1 MPLSKEQCK
10 SLLEEIKKEMDKR
23 KSETNLKWLNVLHDC
38 VQCMPSDDG
47 NDWGKYKYHYEFF
60 LKTNFVNVCFHCE
73 EDVDESERMLFA
85 SLIKKDNSL
94 EPISGTWQGM
104 PYCGVDY
111 GVVNYNEGNL
121 ERIAKDAVE
130 KMIEFEKNYGD
141 KILGYIKKSKNS
153 SNDESVPSVI
163 KENKMIENEN
173 PYVKLL
179 LNNHNIILHGA
190 PGTGKTYLAKEIAKD
205 LIFNAEDRALIN
217 KKESEVAT
225 EDKERF
231 DALKKQFNEQCGFVQ
246 FHQSYDYTDF
256 VEGLRPVKKE
266 GSTDIVF
273 ELKDGVFKQF
283 CQKALTAQKINS
295 VDNFEETFQKLIE
308 KFNDE
313 ENIEIPSLGGKKFAL
328 SLNASGNGF
337 VLMLKNSE
345 GVYEQTSYGFFN
357 YDQCYKVYR
366 DLPGVPTRSLD
377 NYRKAIVKYMKDNLD
392 LKKYIP
398 GTTTSDI
405 KPYVFIIDEINRGEM
420 SKIFGELFFSI
431 DPGYRGKEGKI
442 RTQYANLQDGANEFD
457 TALGIADKNFGH
469 FFVPENVYIIG
480 TMNDIDRSVESMD
493 FAMRRRFAFKE
504 ITASER
510 SDMLKEL
517 GSSYDEADKRMRR
530 LNKAIEEIPGLSSA
544 YHIGPAYFLNLNNY
558 KGEGDFEQ
566 LWTNHIE
573 GLLREYLR
581 GMDKVEEKV
590 HSLKAAFDLK
600 E

>member
-1 MPLSKEQCK
+1 MPLTKEQCK
-10 SLLEEIKKEMDKR
+10 SLIEEIKKEMERR
-23 KSETNLKWLNVLHDC
+23 KSETNLNYWRNDPHTY
-38 VQCMPSDDG
+38 VQYKPKNCGDDWDSG
-47 NDWGKYKYHYEFF
+47 KYHYEF
-60 LKTNFVNVCFHCE
+60 LIRTNFIKVCLHCE
-73 EDVDESERMLFA
+73 DKVDFSEREQFG

-121 ERIAKDAVE
+121 ERIAKDAAE

-141 KILGYIKKSKNS
+141 KILGYIEESKNS
-153 SNDESVPSVI
+153 SKVKTVPPI

-190 PGTGKTYLAKEIAKD
+190 PGTGKTYLAKEIAKAM
-205 LIFNAEDRALIN
+205 NAEY
-217 KKESEVAT
+217 EM
-225 EDKERF
+225 
-231 DALKKQFNEQCGFVQ
+231 VQ

-295 VDNFEETFQKLIE
+295 VDNFEETFQKFIE

-392 LKKYIP
+392 LKEYIP

-420 SKIFGELFFSI
+420 SKIFGELFYSI

-504 ITASER
+504 VKASDPDR
-510 SDMLKEL
+510 LAMLDKL
-517 GSSYDEADKRMRR
+517 GSFKKTEAVNRMTR
-530 LNKAIEEIPGLSSA
+530 LNSAIEKIPGLSSA
-544 YHIGPAYFLNLNNY
+544 YHIGPAYFLKLNNY

-590 HSLKAAFDLK
+590 QSLKAAFDSK

>member
-85 SLIKKDNSL
+85 SLIKNDDAL
-94 EPISGTWQGM
+94 GPISGAWHKM
-104 PYCGVDY
+104 PNCSVDY
-111 GVVNYNEGNL
+111 SPIYYDVDNL
-121 ERIAKDAVE
+121 EKTAKDAVE

-283 CQKALTAQKINS
+283 CQKALRG
-295 VDNFEETFQKLIE
+295 E
-308 KFNDE
+308 K
-313 ENIEIPSLGGKKFAL
+313 P
-328 SLNASGNGF
+328 
-337 VLMLKNSE
+337 
-345 GVYEQTSYGFFN
+345 Y
-357 YDQCYKVYR
+357 
-366 DLPGVPTRSLD
+366 
-377 NYRKAIVKYMKDNLD
+377 
-392 LKKYIP
+392 
-398 GTTTSDI
+398 
-405 KPYVFIIDEINRGEM
+405 YVFIIDEINRGEM
-420 SKIFGELFFSI
+420 SKIFGELFYSI
-431 DPGYRGKEGKI
+431 DPGYRGKEGEI
-442 RTQYANLQDGANEFD
+442 RTQYANLQDDANEFD
-457 TALGIADKNFGH
+457 NALGIADKNFGH
-469 FFVPENVYIIG
+469 FFVPENVYIVG

-544 YHIGPAYFLNLNNY
+544 YHIGPAYFLKLNNY
-558 KGEGDFEQ
+558 NGNFDNGNFEQ

>member
-1 MPLSKEQCK
+1 M
-10 SLLEEIKKEMDKR
+10 SLDKKKNEVEEFLKKIKKEMENR
-23 KSETNLKWLNVLHDC
+23 KAETNLICLDVKADCIKYGLNDG
-38 VQCMPSDDG
+38 G
-47 NDWGKYKYHYEFF
+47 NDWGKDKCYYVFYPQTECVEIAFRYENKIDSAKRKDFASSVE
-60 LKTNFVNVCFHCE
+60 K
-73 EDVDESERMLFA
+73 DESLA
-85 SLIKKDNSL
+85 SMSC
-94 EPISGTWQGM
+94 TWQNTPHCAIKYAKI
-104 PYCGVDY
+104 PYDY
-111 GVVNYNEGNL
+111 DNL
-121 ERIAKDAVE
+121 EKTAKDAVE

-153 SNDESVPSVI
+153 SNVESVPSI
-163 KENKMIENEN
+163 TKENTMAEN

-517 GSSYDEADKRMRR
+517 GSSYDEADKRMTR
-530 LNKAIEEIPGLSSA
+530 LNSAIEKIPGLSSA
-544 YHIGPAYFLNLNNY
+544 YHIGPAYFLKLNNY
-558 KGEGDFEQ
+558 NGNFEQ

>member
-85 SLIKKDNSL
+85 SLIKNDDAL
-94 EPISGTWQGM
+94 GPISGAWHKM
-104 PYCGVDY
+104 PNCSVDY
-111 GVVNYNEGNL
+111 SPIYYDVDNL
-121 ERIAKDAVE
+121 EKTAKDAVE